1 MIFIEAMRI
10 DKLNNSKYPT
20 CINIANIE
28 AIEPDTD
35 EPGKTLITCK
45 NYYAQIDETYESI
58 KYKIKTA
65 IESQRNQSL

>member
-10 DKLNNSKYPT
+10 DKLNNKTYPVS
-20 CINIANIE
+20 INVENIE
-28 AIEPDTD
+28 TIEPDID

-45 NYYAQIDETYESI
+45 NYYAQIDETYESF
-58 KYKIKTA
+58 KYKIKNA